1 MKEPNVEVEVWDLP
15 IRLFHWVLFAL
26 LVFQAVS
33 GTIGGDMMEWHV
45 VTGYAILA
53 LVVFRIFWGFAGS
66 THARFASFAAGP
78 RATWHF
84 TRRLFSREAVPQVG
98 HNPLGGWSVMAMVA
112 SLLLQGV
119 TGLFAYD
126 GVATQGPLAYLV
138 SIETSNALSDL
149 HDHNFKVLLALAV
162 AHVVAVIYHLVVKK
176 EDLTTPMFTG
186 IKRVPAAM
194 LRFRRESRRD
204 TPPRRVASRENPAG
218 EFPSHW
224 RAAGLLAAAVA
235 LVYVIVV
242 FVGRR

>member
-33 GTIGGDMMEWHV
+33 GTLGGDMMDWHV
-45 VTGYAILA
+45 LTGYAILA

-84 TRRLFSREAVPQVG
+84 TKRLFSREAVPQVG
-98 HNPLGGWSVMAMVA
+98 HNPLGGWSVLAMIA
-112 SLLLQGV
+112 ILLVQGV

-138 SIETSNALSDL
+138 SIEASNALSDI
-149 HDHNFKVLLALAV
+149 HDHNFKVLVALAA

-186 IKRVPAAM
+186 IKRVPAEM

-218 EFPSHW
+218 EFPSPW